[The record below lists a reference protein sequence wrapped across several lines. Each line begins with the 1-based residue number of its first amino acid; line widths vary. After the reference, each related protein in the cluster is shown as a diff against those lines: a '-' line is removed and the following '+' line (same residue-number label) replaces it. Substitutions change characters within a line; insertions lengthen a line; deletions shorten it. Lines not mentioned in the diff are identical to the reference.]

1 MPDQGIFVTESGAP
15 RPRFG
20 SSRRRTASLARAPAG
35 PAYRVRSPA
44 RWPAMADAYKAVPG
58 GLKLK
63 GGGVK
68 KKKREPVSAVS
79 AEAKA
84 AIASLPADRRTASER
99 AFEERQ
105 AKEELRTI
113 AKSAGKT
120 HREKVADFNASLAK
134 LSEHHDIPRVGPG

>member
-1 MPDQGIFVTESGAP
+1 MG
-15 RPRFG
+15 
-20 SSRRRTASLARAPAG
+20 
-35 PAYRVRSPA
+35 
-44 RWPAMADAYKAVPG
+44 DAYKAVVPG

-63 GGGVK
+63 GGGSLRPAGGVK
-68 KKKREPVSAVS
+68 KKRREQALSDAS
-79 AEAKA
+79 AEALA
-84 AIASLPADRRTASER
+84 TTSLPADRRTASER